1 MLATLLVATAVVAAP
16 RPALADDPD
25 IPTRSQVRAAGE
37 AVEAGERDVQ
47 QVRAD
52 LAAAQVVV
60 DQTAISAA
68 RAAEEFNGARYAAQQ
83 ARAEA
88 RVARRAERTALAR
101 VERVRT
107 SYAEVVRGSLGT
119 NRDLEALSSI
129 MASEDLSQMLE
140 RTTAYRIV
148 GSTLDA
154 RYDQLT
160 LAREEAEEASE
171 AADVARTRAQEA
183 RRDAAV
189 KRDRAEVAATRAET
203 EAARM
208 AARTR
213 TLVAELAR
221 LRGVSVDVAARR
233 REGLAR
239 RAAERTEAQ
248 AAAEA
253 RAQEAAS
260 QAAEPE
266 DAPAPAE
273 DDAEDDAADDAES
286 EAPPSPVPSPAPSP
300 VPDPA
305 PAPAPAPAA
314 GAAAAVE
321 FARAQLGEPYVW
333 AAAGPDQWDCSGL
346 TMRAWAAGGKSLP
359 HYSMAQYDAS
369 TPISASERRPGD
381 LVFWA
386 SSADPSSIYHVAL
399 YVGDDRI
406 IHAPRTGRPVSEDS
420 LYYWIAPSFYARP

>member
-1 MLATLLVATAVVAAP
+1 MVATAVVAAP
-16 RPALADDPD
+16 RPAMADDPD
-25 IPTRSQVRAAGE
+25 VPSRSEVRAAGE
-37 AVEAGERDVQ
+37 AAEAGERDVV

-60 DQTAISAA
+60 DRTAISAA
-68 RAAEEFNGARYAAQQ
+68 RAAEEYNGARYVAQQ

-88 RVARRAERTALAR
+88 ALARRAERAASAR

-129 MASEDLSQMLE
+129 MASEDLGQMLE

-154 RYDQLT
+154 RYDELT
-160 LAREEAEEASE
+160 LVREEAEEASD
-171 AADVARTRAQEA
+171 AAAAARVTAQEA
-183 RRDAAV
+183 RSDAAV
-189 KRDRAEVAATRAET
+189 KRDRAEAAATRAED
-203 EAARM
+203 EAAKM

-213 TLVAELAR
+213 SLVAELAR
-221 LRGVSVDVAARR
+221 LRGVSVDVAVRR

-239 RAAERTEAQ
+239 RAAERAE
-248 AAAEA
+248 AEA
-253 RAQEAAS
+253 RAQQEAVEAAES
-260 QAAEPE
+260 G
-266 DAPAPAE
+266 APAQESGAAPIP
-273 DDAEDDAADDAES
+273 ADDES
-286 EAPPSPVPSPAPSP
+286 ESSAPPSPTSPAPAP
-300 VPDPA
+300 EPTPAPAPGPA
-305 PAPAPAPAA
+305 PAPAPAS
-314 GAAAAVE
+314 GAAAAVK

-346 TMRAWAAGGKSLP
+346 TMRAWAAGGTSLP
-359 HYSMAQYDAS
+359 HYSVAQYDAS

-386 SSADPSSIYHVAL
+386 SSDDPSSIYHVAL
-399 YVGDDRI
+399 YVGGDRI

-420 LYYWIAPSFYARP
+420 LFYWITPSFYARP